1 MAVKP
6 KDLAWEQELL
16 QRRLEF
22 VRQLKATLEDYVPCQ
37 NEYDMVASFRAL
49 PTPVAGPSA

>member
-22 VRQLKATLEDYVPCQ
+22 VRQLKATLEDPGS
-37 NEYDMVASFRAL
+37 VAA
-49 PTPVAGPSA
+49 AGPPGPGAGRAATSP